1 MERFFRIKEHSK
13 LYDDYFQWVEAQENI
28 GRIYD
33 AFAKEWEIEASEFI
47 PGKDRLS
54 IIPTEKDND
63 KFQCEFTRTVQERGI
78 RQFMVRSAVGK
89 AWKQRVADI
98 PIPDRP
104 RYFCYGLEM
113 LGRHSTRLLQINTE
127 LYGSIT
133 GKYGCDLPEWAEEVP
148 GSVFY
153 RMMEENR

>member
-63 KFQCEFTRTVQERGI
+63 KFQCEFTVQYRKEE
-78 RQFMVRSAVGK
+78 SASSWCVPLWESLEAKGS
-89 AWKQRVADI
+89 RHPD
-98 PIPDRP
+98 PI
-104 RYFCYGLEM
+104 
-113 LGRHSTRLLQINTE
+113 
-127 LYGSIT
+127 
-133 GKYGCDLPEWAEEVP
+133 
-148 GSVFY
+148 
-153 RMMEENR
+153 